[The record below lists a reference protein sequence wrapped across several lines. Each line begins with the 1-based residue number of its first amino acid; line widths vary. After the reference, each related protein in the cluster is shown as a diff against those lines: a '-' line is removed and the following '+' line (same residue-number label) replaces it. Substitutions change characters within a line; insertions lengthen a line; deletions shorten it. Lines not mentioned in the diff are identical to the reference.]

1 MREIK
6 VFAPGTVA
14 NLGPGFDV
22 LGLAL
27 ERPGDTVVA
36 RSARAPGVRIVSL
49 DDDLGTIP
57 VEAERNTAGIAA
69 IEVLK
74 RSGSDAGFELSLTK
88 GMPSGSGLGSSAASA
103 AAAAVAVN
111 ELLDKPLAPEDLIA
125 CCVEAEAAVSG
136 RHADNVAPSVLG
148 GCVLVRSVDPLDVQ
162 RLPVPDGLHAVV
174 VTPGFEL
181 STRRAREA
189 LPRTVPLQ
197 ALVRNNANLA
207 ALIHAFHT
215 ADLELLGRALRD
227 ERQGRGVDIG
237 CELPDSR
244 ERGQEQQ
251 AREPRAQSALL
262 PLSCIC
268 TSLIDIIDI
277 SGHRHLQ
284 SQDLRSVFTVR
295 RSSRNPVRPPLA
307 S

>member
-27 ERPGDTVVA
+27 EHPGDTVVA
-36 RSARAPGVRIVSL
+36 RSAEAPGVRIVSL

-111 ELLDKPLAPEDLIA
+111 ELLDQPLAPEDLIA

-181 STRRAREA
+181 STRRARKA

-227 ERQGRGVDIG
+227 EIVT
-237 CELPDSR
+237 P
-244 ERGQEQQ
+244 
-251 AREPRAQSALL
+251 ARVPLIPGAEAVIRAAIEAGALG
-262 PLSCIC
+262 S
-268 TSLIDIIDI
+268 SI
-277 SGHRHLQ
+277 SGAGP
-284 SQDLRSVFTVR
+284 SVFALCASRADAETAGAAMAGAFKAVGLPASTVV
-295 RSSRNPVRPPLA
+295 SPADCQGAHVL
-307 S
+307 